1 LSFFSFSRACI
12 RTLEFIFPFDSMPPP
27 LVRRRALSAAAAA
40 ALLLLLLLSPL
51 LASATGSP
59 PPSLLSV
66 PLAKRRLDARSL
78 ARQAEALRARHGA
91 ASSALS
97 SSSSGLGSVL
107 KGEADVELVDFLDAQ
122 VRKERREREKE
133 RREKRANEKERDR
146 ST

>member
-1 LSFFSFSRACI
+1 MSFFSFSRACI

-122 VRKERREREKE
+122 VRKERRDREG
-133 RREKRANEKERDR
+133 EKREESK
-146 ST
+146 